1 LFGWALRIEAP
12 VMSYFLLVPLGLLVT
27 AIPVSPAGLGVGQVA
42 FLALFHLVGASQG
55 ANLFTLYMASY
66 VVINLTGALLYLF
79 PLQPAVPTHAAQ
91 APKIQAE

>member
-1 LFGWALRIEAP
+1 
-12 VMSYFLLVPLGLLVT
+12 MSYFLLVPLGLLLT

-42 FLALFHLVGASQG
+42 FLALFHWVGTSQG

-79 PLQPAVPTHAAQ
+79 PLHVAMPPHAAG
-91 APKIQAE
+91 APKIQTE